1 MALFR
6 TNGISDIP
14 TELQLNKTNFSD
26 TGAPCLDLDLSITKD
41 IVSSKTR
48 RF

>member
-6 TNGISDIP
+6 TNGKSDIP

-26 TGAPCLDLDLSITKD
+26 TEVTCLDLDLSITND
-41 IVSSKTR
+41 IVSS
-48 RF
+48 